1 MTTSC
6 GWVAEYLPTQPSAP
20 NVLAAHCR
28 PAGSLLLRHRG
39 IGVSRGQPSRRASCL
54 PYVPGWRAH
63 VIAIVSPAPLSVRLS
78 CRLLPLRLPSASVVR
93 ACPPPHH
100 PYPKR
105 RKHFLILPPR
115 PSPSPLLSAN
125 NPSQQA
131 LRFLL
136 QRLHGFPM
144 DPYPDPSTPP
154 KVNETSRPRPVSPCS
169 RITCE
174 PRVGQALRQSRSRT
188 SKSKARYLYT
198 VV

>member
-20 NVLAAHCR
+20 NALAAHCR

-105 RKHFLILPPR
+105 RKHFLILPPPDLRRR
-115 PSPSPLLSAN
+115 PFCQPTIRASKHCASFCNDYTA
-125 NPSQQA
+125 SQWTRTQT
-131 LRFLL
+131 LR
-136 QRLHGFPM
+136 H
-144 DPYPDPSTPP
+144 
-154 KVNETSRPRPVSPCS
+154 RPRSMRHLVPGLLALVPESRVSLESVRLCVS
-169 RITCE
+169 LA
-174 PRVGQALRQSRSRT
+174 VGQAR
-188 SKSKARYLYT
+188 ARPVTCTL
-198 VV
+198 